1 MEINAK
7 KALVILNASAGIG
20 NANAAGNAVAESLA
34 SDGYEVKTVRI
45 MTDEKVIA
53 GAGFPDD
60 SGLVVCCGGD
70 GTFNQILNR
79 YSESETLPEFAY
91 IPCGHTNSFAKS
103 LGISEDTVAAVDTA
117 VRGRSSK
124 CDYGKVNDRSFNYVA
139 SFGSASTMTFVTSQ
153 QMKKVFE
160 YSKHILRAIGELHM
174 NMGESFHMAIE
185 TDAGT
190 FEDDYIFGAISNLSA
205 VDGVY
210 FSDESL
216 KNNDGIMDL
225 MLIRRPGTRYQAKE
239 VLNALREGA
248 IDHPLIQI
256 KHITSGSFT
265 STSDIAW
272 SFDGEFGGIQKQA
285 KLEVLKE
292 GLTVKVP

>member
-1 MEINAK
+1 MELNAK

-45 MTDEKVIA
+45 MTDEKVLA

-79 YSESETLPEFAY
+79 YSGSETLPEFAY

-139 SFGSASTMTFVTSQ
+139 SFGSAATMTFVTSQ

-205 VDGVY
+205 VDGVH